1 MLLETV
7 SAKGEIMLYQIETK
21 KSISEIEKSL
31 GTISARHK
39 FGLLTIHNLK
49 EKMNEKGVPFKKDCL
64 IFEVC
69 NPQQAQKI
77 LDGNMDISNLLP
89 CRIAAYEKNGKVVLS
104 TVKPTVLLAM
114 FPNPELKKIAEEV
127 ERVLISIID
136 EAGRGAENP

>member
-1 MLLETV
+1 
-7 SAKGEIMLYQIETK
+7 MLYQIETK

-89 CRIAAYEKNGKVVLS
+89 CRIAAYQCFPTRSLRKSPRKWNGFFFQ
-104 TVKPTVLLAM
+104 LLM
-114 FPNPELKKIAEEV
+114 RRGV
-127 ERVLISIID
+127 ERKILDASKD
-136 EAGRGAENP
+136 

>member
-1 MLLETV
+1 
-7 SAKGEIMLYQIETK
+7 MLYQIETER
-21 KSISEIEKSL
+21 SISEVEKSL

-39 FGLLTIHNLK
+39 FGLLTMHNLK

-104 TVKPTVLLAM
+104 TVKPTVLLSM

-127 ERVLISIID
+127 EEVLISIID
-136 EAGRGAENP
+136 EVGRGEENL